1 MKKTVRRKSRSL
13 AALSLV
19 SAVSVPAASISA
31 YADETA
37 VVKEV
42 NEIPETKENDGD
54 VPAII
59 ESVATNSRTR
69 GEITPIK
76 NDKLEKALEAA
87 AKKVSPDLSSRKI
100 STWGTETLKRIV
112 DEQPIKA
119 GDINN
124 LVKYAAGKGMSLV
137 DFLKSVGFNTDNLP
151 SSVLMPTGDV

>member
-59 ESVATNSRTR
+59 ESVATN
-69 GEITPIK
+69 
-76 NDKLEKALEAA
+76 
-87 AKKVSPDLSSRKI
+87 
-100 STWGTETLKRIV
+100 
-112 DEQPIKA
+112 
-119 GDINN
+119 
-124 LVKYAAGKGMSLV
+124 
-137 DFLKSVGFNTDNLP
+137 
-151 SSVLMPTGDV
+151 